1 MDEIRV
7 AIIDDHAIVRQ
18 GLRAMIDREPDLQV
32 VGEAP
37 SARLAPAMLDR
48 TRPRVVLLDLRLTA
62 GSECDGLSLCA
73 TITQRYPDIRV
84 LVLTSSADEWL
95 ILESIKQGAKGFVVK
110 DVDLTE
116 LVRAIRAV
124 HRGESAFDSR
134 SAGVV
139 VRWMHGSQR
148 TGGPAASDI
157 TPREREILVLLARG
171 LSNVAIGQRLYISAA
186 TVKFHVG
193 NVMAEAGRAAPR
205 RGRVRGQQ
213 ARPDL
218 TGSWP
223 GSDRLLA
230 GPGSAHAE
238 PGHLPPRLLRPSP
251 PLLLSGVAAGALSIL
266 ACGLMLRAQ
275 NPVPGSAP
283 AEPGTGYRAPVTG
296 HRSPGTGHSR
306 VVTALTSV

>member
-32 VGEAP
+32 VGEAA
-37 SARLAPAMLDR
+37 SAQLAPAMLDR
-48 TRPRVVLLDLRLTA
+48 TRPRVVLLDLKLTA

-73 TITQRYPDIRV
+73 TITQRYPEVRV
-84 LVLTSSADEWL
+84 LVLTGSADEWL

-124 HRGESAFDSR
+124 YRGESAFDSR

-139 VRWMHGSQR
+139 VRWRRGSQR

-193 NVMAEAGRAAPR
+193 NVMQKLGARRRAEAVYAASK
-205 RGRVRGQQ
+205 
-213 ARPDL
+213 L
-218 TGSWP
+218 
-223 GSDRLLA
+223 
-230 GPGSAHAE
+230 
-238 PGHLPPRLLRPSP
+238 
-251 PLLLSGVAAGALSIL
+251 
-266 ACGLMLRAQ
+266 GLI
-275 NPVPGSAP
+275 
-283 AEPGTGYRAPVTG
+283 
-296 HRSPGTGHSR
+296 
-306 VVTALTSV
+306 

>member
-18 GLRAMIDREPDLQV
+18 GLRAMIDRETDLRV

-37 SARLAPAMLDR
+37 TAGLATAMLDR
-48 TRPRVVLLDLRLTA
+48 TRPRVVLLDLRLT
-62 GSECDGLSLCA
+62 GSSECDGLSLCA
-73 TITQRYPDIRV
+73 AITQRYPDSRV

-95 ILESIKQGAKGFVVK
+95 ILESIKQGAKGFVLK

-148 TGGPAASDI
+148 SGAAASDI
-157 TPREREILVLLARG
+157 TPREREILSLLARG
-171 LSNVAIGQRLYISAA
+171 LSNAAIGQRLYISAA

-193 NVMAEAGRAAPR
+193 NIMQKLGARRRAEAVYAASK
-205 RGRVRGQQ
+205 
-213 ARPDL
+213 L
-218 TGSWP
+218 
-223 GSDRLLA
+223 
-230 GPGSAHAE
+230 
-238 PGHLPPRLLRPSP
+238 
-251 PLLLSGVAAGALSIL
+251 
-266 ACGLMLRAQ
+266 GLI
-275 NPVPGSAP
+275 
-283 AEPGTGYRAPVTG
+283 
-296 HRSPGTGHSR
+296 
-306 VVTALTSV
+306 

>member
-18 GLRAMIDREPDLQV
+18 GLRAMIDREPDLRV

-37 SARLAPAMLDR
+37 SARLAPAMLDQA
-48 TRPRVVLLDLRLTA
+48 RPGVVLLDLRLTA
-62 GSECDGLSLCA
+62 GSECDGLALCA

-148 TGGPAASDI
+148 PGTAASDI
-157 TPREREILVLLARG
+157 TPREREILSLLARG
-171 LSNVAIGQRLYISAA
+171 LSNVAIGQRLYISSA

-193 NVMAEAGRAAPR
+193 NLMAKLGASRRAEAVYAASK
-205 RGRVRGQQ
+205 
-213 ARPDL
+213 L
-218 TGSWP
+218 
-223 GSDRLLA
+223 
-230 GPGSAHAE
+230 
-238 PGHLPPRLLRPSP
+238 
-251 PLLLSGVAAGALSIL
+251 
-266 ACGLMLRAQ
+266 GLI
-275 NPVPGSAP
+275 
-283 AEPGTGYRAPVTG
+283 
-296 HRSPGTGHSR
+296 
-306 VVTALTSV
+306 